1 MVMHRRPRTLSALLI
16 AAALVF
22 AACAADEPEP
32 SAAGFIEDGATMIV
46 ANSPGTLSVNGPQR
60 VMVALIGEG
69 PNSFFGD
76 EDLDAQLTFFG
87 PDGETTVEANAE
99 YLATEGV
106 ALGLYVTAVSFNQ
119 PGRWSVALNGTDAPG
134 GRTQLD
140 VAAQSLVPEPGDPA
154 PASVTPVATTRDA
167 IADISTDADPDPA
180 FYELT
185 VAEAVGNGRPTVIAF
200 ATPAFC
206 LTALCGPTM
215 DTVKSVV
222 GDDPDF
228 DVVHVEP
235 YDIDEA
241 RAGQLI
247 PVESMFEWQLVSE
260 PWVFVVDAGGLVTA
274 SFEGTVGA
282 VELQRAVDATRP

>member
-1 MVMHRRPRTLSALLI
+1 MHRRPRTPTALLT
-16 AAALVF
+16 AAALLL

-32 SAAGFIEDGATMIV
+32 SAAGFIDDGATMIV

-60 VMVALIGEG
+60 VMVALVGTE

-76 EDLDAQLTFFG
+76 AELDAELTFFA
-87 PDGETTVEANAE
+87 PDGSTTVDATAE

-106 ALGLYVTAVSFNQ
+106 ALGLYVATASFDQ
-119 PGRWSVALNGTDAPG
+119 PGRWSVALVGTEAPG
-134 GRTQLD
+134 GRTELD
-140 VAAQSLVPEPGDPA
+140 VAEESLVPEPGDPA
-154 PASVTPVATTRDA
+154 PASETPVATALAD
-167 IADISTDADPDPA
+167 IADISTDSEPNPD
-180 FYELT
+180 FYDLT
-185 VAEAVGNGRPTVIAF
+185 VAEAVANGRPTVIAF

-215 DTVKSVV
+215 DTVKRVV
-222 GDDPDF
+222 GDDDAF

-260 PWVFVVDAGGLVTA
+260 PWVFVVDDEGLVTA

-282 VELQRAVDATRP
+282 EELGAAVDAARP